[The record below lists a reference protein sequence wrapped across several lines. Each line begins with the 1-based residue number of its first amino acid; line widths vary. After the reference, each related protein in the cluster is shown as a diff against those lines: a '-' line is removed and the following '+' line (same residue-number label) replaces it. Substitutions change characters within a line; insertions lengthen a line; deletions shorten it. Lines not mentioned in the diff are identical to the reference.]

1 VSGLSIEPAAET
13 DLDSIVALER
23 ESLGWDAWTEPLIR
37 EGLEGRLPTIRYLA
51 ARVADE
57 LAGYAVVS
65 LVADVAEL
73 QRIAVAPAYRRTG
86 VASALIEA
94 LVDLAADTEADRVL
108 LEVREDNEAALGCY
122 AQSGF
127 VEIDRR
133 PRYYRDGAAAVVMLK
148 PLSGSGTSATSA

>member
-1 VSGLSIEPAAET
+1 MTGPRIESAVET
-13 DLDSIVALER
+13 DLEAIVALER

-57 LAGYAVVS
+57 LAGYAVIS

-94 LVDLAADTEADRVL
+94 LVELATDTEADRVL

-127 VEIDRR
+127 EEIDRR
-133 PRYYRDGAAAVVMLK
+133 PRYYRDGAAAVVMLR
-148 PLSGSGTSATSA
+148 PLPAQGR

>member
-1 VSGLSIEPAAET
+1 VTEVRIEPAASE
-13 DLDSIVALER
+13 DLADIVELEK

-51 ARVADE
+51 ARDDDV
-57 LAGYAVVS
+57 LAGYAVIS
-65 LVADVAEL
+65 LVSDVAEL
-73 QRIAVAPAYRRTG
+73 QRIAVAPAYRRAG

-94 LVDLAADTEADRVL
+94 LLDLTAGTEADRVL
-108 LEVREDNEAALGCY
+108 LEVREDNEAALGLY

-133 PRYYRDGAAAVVMLK
+133 PRYYRDGAAAVVMQL
-148 PLSGSGTSATSA
+148 LLADQGR

>member
-1 VSGLSIEPAAET
+1 MTRPRIEPAVET
-13 DLDSIVALER
+13 DLDEIVALER

-37 EGLEGRLPTIRYLA
+37 EGLEGRLPTIHYLA
-51 ARVADE
+51 ARIGDE

-65 LVADVAEL
+65 LVAEVAEL
-73 QRIAVAPAYRRTG
+73 QRIAVAPDHRRAG

-122 AQSGF
+122 TQSGF
-127 VEIDRR
+127 EEIDRR
-133 PRYYRDGAAAVVMLK
+133 PRYYRDGAAAVVMLRRL
-148 PLSGSGTSATSA
+148 PAQGR

>member
-1 VSGLSIEPAAET
+1 VSDLAIEPAAES
-13 DLDSIVALER
+13 DLEAIVALEQ
-23 ESLGWDAWTEPLIR
+23 ESLGWDAWSEPLIR

-51 ARVADE
+51 ARSGGD

-94 LVDLAADTEADRVL
+94 LVELATATEAEKVL

-127 VEIDRR
+127 VQIDRR
-133 PRYYRDGAAAVVMLK
+133 PRYYRDGAAAVVMLLLL
-148 PLSGSGTSATSA
+148 PGQGR

>member
-1 VSGLSIEPAAET
+1 MTRIEAATEA
-13 DLDSIVALER
+13 DLDAIVALER
-23 ESLGWDAWTEPLIR
+23 ESLGWDAWSEPLIR

-51 ARVADE
+51 ARGDEE

-73 QRIAVAPAYRRTG
+73 QRIAVAPTYRRTG
-86 VASALIEA
+86 VASALVRA
-94 LVDLAADTEADRVL
+94 LLGLADGTEVERVL
-108 LEVREDNEAALGCY
+108 LEVREDNEAALGLY

-133 PRYYRDGAAAVVMLK
+133 PGYYRDGAAAVVMQLLL
-148 PLSGSGTSATSA
+148 PDQGR

>member
-1 VSGLSIEPAAET
+1 VTGLIIEPAAAS
-13 DLDSIVALER
+13 DLEVIVALER

-51 ARVADE
+51 ARVGDE

-73 QRIAVAPAYRRTG
+73 QRIAVAPEHRRTG

-94 LVDLAADTEADRVL
+94 LLDLAAETEVDRVL

-127 VEIDRR
+127 EEIDRR
-133 PRYYRDGAAAVVMLK
+133 PRYYRDGAAAVVMLLLL
-148 PLSGSGTSATSA
+148 PGQGR

>member
-1 VSGLSIEPAAET
+1 MSRPGQARVEPAVET
-13 DLDSIVALER
+13 DLDAIVELER

-37 EGLEGRLPTIRYLA
+37 EGLEGRLPTVRYLA
-51 ARVADE
+51 ARADGE

-73 QRIAVAPAYRRTG
+73 QRIAVAPTHRRTG

-94 LVDLAADTEADRVL
+94 LVELAVGTEADRVL

-122 AQSGF
+122 TQSGF

-133 PRYYRDGAAAVVMLK
+133 PRYYRDGAAAVVMVR
-148 PLSGSGTSATSA
+148 PLPDQGR

>member
-1 VSGLSIEPAAET
+1 MSLPERLRIEPAAET
-13 DLDSIVALER
+13 DLDGIVALER

-37 EGLEGRLPTIRYLA
+37 EGLEGRLPTIHYLA
-51 ARVADE
+51 ARSGGE

-73 QRIAVAPAYRRTG
+73 QRIAVAPAHRRTG
-86 VASALIEA
+86 VAVALIDA
-94 LVDLAADTEADRVL
+94 LVGLAAGTEADRVL
-108 LEVREDNEAALGCY
+108 LEVREDNEAALGLY

-133 PRYYRDGAAAVVMLK
+133 PRYYRDGAAAVVMQL
-148 PLSGSGTSATSA
+148 LLTDQGR